1 MKRFYTN
8 IYFINL
14 NLVTA
19 KNVTTICIGLNNILF
34 TFDYSNTTTTTD
46 SNQQDTHSTEA
57 FIVRSE
63 FLPSLEES
71 PFQVVGT
78 EINANGNLLALV
90 TQVNDIYFLKY
101 SYMSYINIFL
111 LHKGELRFNL

>member
-1 MKRFYTN
+1 MKRFTLT
-8 IYFINL
+8 YFINL

-34 TFDYSNTTTTTD
+34 TFDYSNTTTTD

-63 FLPSLEES
+63 FLPLLEES

-101 SYMSYINIFL
+101 YYMSYFNIFL